1 MKNSIFDLIDF
12 SKLFENLDTSMF
24 KMNCDN
30 IDLSTKEGLDKFN
43 KYLDTLEEN
52 EFGKVFL
59 EYITGKKIYELRD
72 LAKNYFDINNS
83 KSKTPEVDESLK
95 EVKQEEPKEFDRPS
109 KHIDVNI
116 GLQIHKLVQEY
127 IDTMIKPYAKN
138 IMNEKSIND
147 AYAGLYE
154 FACWIYNK
162 PSNK

>member
-1 MKNSIFDLIDF
+1 MKSSIFDLIDF
-12 SKLFENLDTSMF
+12 GKLFNNFDPSMF
-24 KMNCDN
+24 KMNCDS

-43 KYLDTLEEN
+43 EYLDTLEEN
-52 EFGKVFL
+52 EFGKVLL

-72 LAKNYFDINNS
+72 LAKNYFDITQP
-83 KSKTPEVDESLK
+83 KQPKVDKSLK
-95 EVKQEEPKEFDRPS
+95 EVKKEEPKEFDRPS

-138 IMNEKSIND
+138 IMSDKSIND

-162 PSNK
+162 PSK